1 MKYALVGCSIFKN
14 EVEFLS
20 PQITREIDFYWLPQ
34 KLHNKPL
41 QLRNLLQEEIE
52 KIDQSGKKYN
62 ALLLLYGLCSK
73 GVIGVFPVNIPWS
86 FPEHRTA

>member
-34 KLHNKPL
+34 KLHNKL
-41 QLRNLLQEEIE
+41 SSLETSFR
-52 KIDQSGKKYN
+52 KK
-62 ALLLLYGLCSK
+62 
-73 GVIGVFPVNIPWS
+73 
-86 FPEHRTA
+86 